1 MRGLISRA
9 VGRATRAV
17 VSRLSTP
24 DAPINEE
31 ATVVFRDSE
40 GEILGSAR
48 SCAGMSL
55 LSIARD
61 NGIELDH
68 FCGGQCSCGTCRV
81 KVTNGEGNLSKPS
94 GPEQMVLGP
103 KHLAN
108 CGRLACQARVTGD
121 VEVEVPSWF

>member
-1 MRGLISRA
+1 MRRLLGRA
-9 VGRATRAV
+9 VGRASRAV
-17 VSRLSTP
+17 FSRISTS
-24 DAPINEE
+24 DAPINED
-31 ATVVFRDSE
+31 AKVVFRDTE
-40 GEILGSAR
+40 GVILGSST
-48 SCAGMSL
+48 SCAGKTL
-55 LSIARD
+55 LSIARE

-68 FCGGQCSCGTCRV
+68 FCGGQCSCGTCRG

-103 KHLAN
+103 KHLSS